1 MGPAKNDLTF
11 IVHTPT
17 FTFTHTV
24 GCCWASDPL
33 SASTLVMSGAA
44 SRAQLFAS
52 RVLRVP
58 GAHRPAPS
66 LFFYPGLTS
75 KPWWRAREDLGLAAL
90 EAATPAITAEYL
102 ALRDG
107 NGALPPSNYEPE
119 GADHGGGLHEGD
131 SEWHWASLIDRGRR
145 QEDMWQRCPQTAAAL
160 TALPGLCE
168 GSMPFSFAFFSTM
181 RAQSRIAPH
190 NAPVNLR
197 VRVHLP
203 LLVPEPERCGIRV
216 AGEARVWTPGEA
228 LAFDDA
234 FEHEVWNDGD
244 SEVRANAS
252 RRPAAMTFRADSRP
266 CHHVC
271 APFDLSESGAALR
284 PLAPRPAARRDR
296 RDTSHVQDGRG
307 NAGGAQEQAAAGM
320 TAIDKYV

>member
-1 MGPAKNDLTF
+1 
-11 IVHTPT
+11 
-17 FTFTHTV
+17 
-24 GCCWASDPL
+24 
-33 SASTLVMSGAA
+33 MSGAA

-107 NGALPPSNYEPE
+107 NGALPPSNYEPK

-190 NAPVNLR
+190 NAPVAGGMHTVCTVKFLLR
-197 VRVHLP
+197 VEVHTPVPRHFSTRRLSSSSMA
-203 LLVPEPERCGIRV
+203 LLALEPS
-216 AGEARVWTPGEA
+216 TKK
-228 LAFDDA
+228 
-234 FEHEVWNDGD
+234 
-244 SEVRANAS
+244 SS
-252 RRPAAMTFRADSRP
+252 SM
-266 CHHVC
+266 
-271 APFDLSESGAALR
+271 
-284 PLAPRPAARRDR
+284 
-296 RDTSHVQDGRG
+296 
-307 NAGGAQEQAAAGM
+307 
-320 TAIDKYV
+320 